1 MVKLAPPVYLF
12 IGSDSLSKDTQIKKL
27 KTQFLPEKLR
37 DFNLDVLSA
46 DGLELKALQES
57 LLRLPVQ
64 SPKRIIVIKDCQDF
78 IEEVRGFLKDYIP
91 KARPETILIL
101 DFNRVDGRNDF
112 VRSISRYC
120 VQFSSPDKRALDT
133 FSLSRRIEDNDAA
146 GALEVLHQLLM
157 EGERPERIM
166 GGLRYDWEKNTLA
179 SGKIRRRLKLLLT
192 CDVEIKTGR
201 LKADF
206 ALEKLVIGLCAFK

>member
-1 MVKLAPPVYLF
+1 MVKVAPPVYLF

-27 KTQFLPEKLR
+27 KTQFLPEKVR

-57 LLRLPVQ
+57 LLRFPVQ
-64 SPKRIIVIKDCQDF
+64 SSKRIIVIKDAQDLV
-78 IEEVRGFLKDYIP
+78 EEIRSFLKNYIP
-91 KARPETILIL
+91 KARPEIILIL
-101 DFNRVDGRNDF
+101 DFNRIDGRNDF

-120 VQFSSPDKRALDT
+120 TQFSSPDKRAPDT
-133 FSLSRRIEDNDAA
+133 FSLSRRIDDNDAA
-146 GALEVLHQLLM
+146 GALEVLHQLLS
-157 EGERPERIM
+157 EGEKPERIM
-166 GGLRYDWEKNTLA
+166 GGLRYDWEKNALA
-179 SGKIRRRLKLLLT
+179 SGKIRRRLKVLLT

-201 LKADF
+201 LKPDF